1 MKTKLT
7 TKKLISLKNMAES
20 RCLALILALNRQ
32 VKETGRM
39 DFPVTSIIVIIK
51 ELKNAKKEK

>member
-1 MKTKLT
+1 
-7 TKKLISLKNMAES
+7 MAES

-39 DFPVTSIIVIIK
+39 DFPVTSIMVIIK
-51 ELKNAKKEK
+51 ELKNAKKDK